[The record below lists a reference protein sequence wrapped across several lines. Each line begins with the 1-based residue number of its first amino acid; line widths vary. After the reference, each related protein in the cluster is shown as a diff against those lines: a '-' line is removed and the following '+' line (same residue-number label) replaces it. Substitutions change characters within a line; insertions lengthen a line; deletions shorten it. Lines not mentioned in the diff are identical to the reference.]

1 MPQRGY
7 VSQPRVGRGT
17 RPTLGS
23 MLERISTPTGL
34 CPAGEAV
41 DGGTQPPWGRGHAGV
56 RVPGVAPKTVQP
68 RAVLR
73 NPVGVSVIASLMR
86 LPAYPGNTGNLVEMG
101 IAAENWQFVLAGNGC
116 DPEIVHR
123 NGCACGCELESDL
136 RIVASGGFVSYQNHG
151 GGERIIQPCHQLFI
165 ARSLLFAGCP

>member
-41 DGGTQPPWGRGHAGV
+41 DGGTQPRWGRGHAG
-56 RVPGVAPKTVQP
+56 
-68 RAVLR
+68 
-73 NPVGVSVIASLMR
+73 
-86 LPAYPGNTGNLVEMG
+86 
-101 IAAENWQFVLAGNGC
+101 
-116 DPEIVHR
+116 
-123 NGCACGCELESDL
+123 CGFPL
-136 RIVASGGFVSYQNHG
+136 
-151 GGERIIQPCHQLFI
+151 
-165 ARSLLFAGCP
+165 ARSEACLARILENRKSLGLGHSADLIDD